1 MGKRKNNSTPLS
13 LFSFQ
18 DMITGLCGI
27 MILLVLIMVLDLVE
41 ARSNAKPSSNTVK
54 EEVDLQALQKE
65 VDELQKKY
73 LSNQQALSSV
83 VVQTNRND
91 LTEITVMTKNLTD
104 QEKQILGL
112 KSQVELLKSQLA
124 DRKKEK
130 NESDRK
136 LREMEEIRKQLE
148 AAIAKTSENDLT
160 IIPERGYNKMPIYVD
175 CSGKT
180 VKVHFPVQKKETI
193 LIDISNAAARL
204 AQLAQSTDKE
214 ANYFVLLI
222 RPSSLGY
229 AFKLEPVLESVGFK
243 VGRDPIPEQKVL
255 KFAI

>member
-41 ARSNAKPSSNTVK
+41 ARSNAPRSSNTIK

-73 LSNQQALSSV
+73 LSNQQALSSL

-112 KSQVELLKSQLA
+112 QSQVELLKSKLA
-124 DRKKEK
+124 ERKKEK
-130 NESDRK
+130 LEADKK
-136 LREMEEIRKQLE
+136 LREMEEIKKRLE

-160 IIPERGYNKMPIYVD
+160 IIPERGYNKMPVYVD
-175 CSGKT
+175 CSGKV
-180 VKVHFPVQKKETI
+180 VKVYFPVQKRETIIFDSADASLQLIKLSQSIDKET
-193 LIDISNAAARL
+193 
-204 AQLAQSTDKE
+204 
-214 ANYFVLLI
+214 NYFVLLI
-222 RPSSLGY
+222 RPSSLHY
-229 AFKLEPVLESVGFK
+229 ANKLWYLLQTNGFK
-243 VGRDPIPEQKVL
+243 VGRDPVPEQKIL
-255 KFAI
+255 KFKS